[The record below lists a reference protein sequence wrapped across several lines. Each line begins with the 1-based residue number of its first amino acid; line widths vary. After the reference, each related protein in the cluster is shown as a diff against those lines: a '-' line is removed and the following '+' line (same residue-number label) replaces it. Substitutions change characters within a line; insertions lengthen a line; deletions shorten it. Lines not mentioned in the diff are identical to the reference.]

1 LPKSADSA
9 ASGRDRPSEPHPGV
23 VAMRAFFV
31 GADGTVGETK
41 SFDEIKEQYAAGAHI
56 WVDLGAKSAVADEF
70 LTETLKLH
78 ALTIHDIWEDRTL
91 PKIEDFEEYLFILV
105 HGVRAG
111 ATTAKFDL
119 VEIDLVVGARFL
131 LSHHKDAC
139 AITAVHEELLRSS
152 KMLKR
157 GPAWVLHAI
166 LDHLVDHYLPIL
178 DKYDED
184 IAKLE
189 DDVMAHAGR
198 PRGERVMSRMLSFK
212 RTLQRL
218 RRVSIYQ
225 REVLLRLSRGEFD
238 EIPREASPFFRDV
251 FDHFARVTD
260 LTDSYR
266 ELVGGAVEAYLSVQS
281 NRMNEVMKTLTL
293 ISTIMLPITFIAG
306 VYGMNFEPAV
316 SPYNMPELRWFYGY
330 PFALCLMAV
339 TATGIVIGFRKKR
352 WL

>member
-1 LPKSADSA
+1 VSETRETSETSAVA
-9 ASGRDRPSEPHPGV
+9 VAPGV
-23 VAMRAFFV
+23 VAMRAFY
-31 GADGTVGETK
+31 AATDGTVGETK
-41 SFDEIKEQYAAGAHI
+41 SFDEVKKQYAAGANI

-70 LTETLKLH
+70 LSETLKLH
-78 ALTIHDIWEDRTL
+78 SLTIHDIWEDRAL

-119 VEIDLVVGARFL
+119 VEIDLVVGQRFL

-139 AITAVHEELLRSS
+139 AITAVHEELARSS

-178 DKYDED
+178 DKYDDD

-198 PRGERVMSRMLSFK
+198 PRGQRVMSRMLSFK

-251 FDHFARVTD
+251 FDHFARITD

-266 ELVGGAVEAYLSVQS
+266 ELVGGAVEAFLSVQS

-306 VYGMNFEPAV
+306 VYGMNFEPAS
-316 SPYNMPELRWFYGY
+316 SPYNMPELHWFYGY
-330 PFALCLMAV
+330 PFALGLMAV
-339 TATGIVIGFRKKR
+339 TAIGIVIGFRKKG